1 MVIKVFLLNFV
12 VFNETL
18 KILEIYEFY
27 SWIKE
32 AEILFK
38 LYLKDW
44 SSNDDLL
51 FMFVYFF
58 YFGLFESFLSFWWQF
73 FEFKFCQ
80 SNCWISGSKTS
91 FGQL

>member
-38 LYLKDW
+38 LYLKD
-44 SSNDDLL
+44 
-51 FMFVYFF
+51 
-58 YFGLFESFLSFWWQF
+58 
-73 FEFKFCQ
+73 
-80 SNCWISGSKTS
+80 
-91 FGQL
+91 